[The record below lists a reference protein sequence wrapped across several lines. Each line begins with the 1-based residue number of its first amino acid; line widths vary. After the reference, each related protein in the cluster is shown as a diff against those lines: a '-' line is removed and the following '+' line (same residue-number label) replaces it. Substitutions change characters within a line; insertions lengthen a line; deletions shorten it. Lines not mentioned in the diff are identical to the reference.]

1 MRPCQSATEAADSI
15 QRSSLLILFFDPCR
29 KRASTLSLCFHG
41 GTIALGWERIVGDYG
56 KPPSLWTGGRSEVP
70 PFAMTERSSQ
80 NNHPSVPSVLFSS
93 HRYTSRTNYKVVGR
107 MRPINHSRAMK
118 TCPGIWPATIFIES
132 YIDIFFMMNFFLI
145 LFIFDIISKLNV
157 LLNDL
162 EIHNDF
168 AMKNKK
174 NWEWLEMNFYNKKD

>member
-1 MRPCQSATEAADSI
+1 MGSRVFGPEADQRCRLLRWLSDLRKIITRLSRRSCFLRTGI
-15 QRSSLLILFFDPCR
+15 Q
-29 KRASTLSLCFHG
+29 
-41 GTIALGWERIVGDYG
+41 V
-56 KPPSLWTGGRSEVP
+56 
-70 PFAMTERSSQ
+70 
-80 NNHPSVPSVLFSS
+80 
-93 HRYTSRTNYKVVGR
+93 RTNYKVVGR

-145 LFIFDIISKLNV
+145 LFIFDIIGKLNV